1 MSAGEAAEPQLL
13 ADGRV
18 VRPHGLRGEL
28 LINSLTDFPE
38 HLSSVE
44 VVYLGDS
51 AEPHSVAR
59 VRTQRGKFII
69 QLGDCPDREAA
80 EKFRG
85 QLLQIKTEAAAP
97 LPPGMYYHHQ
107 VLGLEAF
114 TEDGERLGELVEVL
128 ETGAND
134 VYVILGE
141 QGEILLPVIPSVIRD
156 IDLATRRLTVH
167 LLDGLR

>member
-1 MSAGEAAEPQLL
+1 VPEGAQFL
-13 ADGRV
+13 AVGTV

-38 HLSSVE
+38 HLASVE
-44 VVYLGDS
+44 VVYLGDR
-51 AEPHSVAR
+51 AEPHPLAR
-59 VRTQRGKFII
+59 VRRQRGKFII

-80 EKFRG
+80 EKYRG
-85 QLLQIKTEAAAP
+85 QVVQIKAEAAAP

-107 VLGLEAF
+107 VIGLAAY
-114 TEDGERLGELVEVL
+114 TEDGEHLGELVEVL

-134 VYVILGE
+134 VYVIRGE
-141 QGEILLPVIPSVIRD
+141 QGELLLPVIPSVIRGID
-156 IDLATRRLTVH
+156 IDTRRLTVH

>member
-1 MSAGEAAEPQLL
+1 MSEGPQLL
-13 ADGRV
+13 AVGTV

-44 VVYLGDS
+44 TVYLGDQ
-51 AEPHSVAR
+51 AEPHPLAR

-69 QLGDCPDREAA
+69 QLGDCTDRDMA
-80 EKFRG
+80 EKYRG
-85 QLLQIKTEAAAP
+85 QVVQIKAEAAAP
-97 LPPGMYYHHQ
+97 LPPGMYYQHQ
-107 VLGLEAF
+107 VIGLAAY
-114 TEDGERLGELVEVL
+114 TEEGEHLGELVEVL

-134 VYVILGE
+134 VYVIRGE
-141 QGEILLPVIPSVIRD
+141 QGELLLPVIPSVIRGT
-156 IDLATRRLTVH
+156 DLAERRLTVH